1 MRLSGW
7 GWSICGWQFSKEEK
21 SIVLKTFKC
30 FHRLKPLKTFPEAT
44 SSTRHGRNKQYR
56 LNIRLLKSPTP
67 LTLPLIFWL
76 FYGWRV
82 AHLLPSYH
90 NLRRRTAGETRRQ
103 TLGHKR
109 NNWFKTKK
117 QNKTHSAKLIL
128 PLKKIFLKKKKHNT
142 VLVSIVGWRSR
153 QNWRVIA
160 LSRLKHKRFS
170 VFLLRKLTFDGEC
183 SSKSKTNK

>member
-1 MRLSGW
+1 MKVSNASIGLELWLLPSTPPPHSSPVTNLLKETFLIWVSAGEVEAFAVDSFLKKKNRL
-7 GWSICGWQFSKEEK
+7 F
-21 SIVLKTFKC
+21 LKTFKC

-44 SSTRHGRNKQYR
+44 SSTRYGRNKQYR
-56 LNIRLLKSPTP
+56 LNIRLLRSPTP

-109 NNWFKTKK
+109 NN
-117 QNKTHSAKLIL
+117 
-128 PLKKIFLKKKKHNT
+128 
-142 VLVSIVGWRSR
+142 
-153 QNWRVIA
+153 
-160 LSRLKHKRFS
+160 
-170 VFLLRKLTFDGEC
+170 
-183 SSKSKTNK
+183 